1 MLFNSYEFIF
11 IYLPLVFAVYFL
23 LAHYHKTK
31 AASFSLILASFIFY
45 GYWDIRYVPLLFGSI
60 CFNYFIGRWIEST
73 SRKRLIVAFGAC
85 CDLVLLGYFKYTKFF
100 LETLNATGEFCFDL
114 PHIVLP
120 LGISFF
126 TFTQLAYLIDAY
138 RGETKRYSFLTYCLF
153 VTIFPHLIAGPI
165 INHKDMIPEFSRLRN
180 FVLNYHNVAA
190 GLALFV
196 MGLFKKVV
204 IADNLSPWVN
214 QIFAQAGQARF
225 VEAWV
230 GAIGYTFQLYFDFS
244 GYSEMAI
251 GLGLLFNLRF
261 PVNFNSP
268 YQATSIIDFWRRW
281 HMTLGGW
288 VKYYLY
294 IPMGGN
300 RFGELRKMRNLFCSM
315 LLIGLWHGAG
325 WTFVLW
331 GGLHGAFLMVNH
343 QWRRLNLYLPKII
356 CWPLTF
362 LCVVIAWVF
371 FRAQSFQD
379 AIALLTAMTDIR
391 QIILPESGNFKN
403 FFAVFEPYGVSFD
416 VWHVMEPLDRI
427 LSKLAGLTLLLAF
440 LPNPV
445 RLMQYFRPN
454 WLWFLLTLG
463 LLLTLLY
470 QMNSYTEFL
479 YFQF

>member
-1 MLFNSYEFIF
+1 M
-11 IYLPLVFAVYFL
+11 
-23 LAHYHKTK
+23 AHYHKTK

-165 INHKDMIPEFSRLRN
+165 INHKDMIPQFSRLRN

-214 QIFAQAGQARF
+214 QIFG
-225 VEAWV
+225 
-230 GAIGYTFQLYFDFS
+230 
-244 GYSEMAI
+244 
-251 GLGLLFNLRF
+251 
-261 PVNFNSP
+261 
-268 YQATSIIDFWRRW
+268 
-281 HMTLGGW
+281 
-288 VKYYLY
+288 
-294 IPMGGN
+294 
-300 RFGELRKMRNLFCSM
+300 
-315 LLIGLWHGAG
+315 
-325 WTFVLW
+325 
-331 GGLHGAFLMVNH
+331 
-343 QWRRLNLYLPKII
+343 
-356 CWPLTF
+356 
-362 LCVVIAWVF
+362 
-371 FRAQSFQD
+371 
-379 AIALLTAMTDIR
+379 
-391 QIILPESGNFKN
+391 
-403 FFAVFEPYGVSFD
+403 
-416 VWHVMEPLDRI
+416 
-427 LSKLAGLTLLLAF
+427 
-440 LPNPV
+440 
-445 RLMQYFRPN
+445 
-454 WLWFLLTLG
+454 
-463 LLLTLLY
+463 
-470 QMNSYTEFL
+470 
-479 YFQF
+479 